1 MTLSRIPVVLITC
14 VAWTLGATVTAFGG
28 QADDPVSAKTWIGLE
43 AEIEEFLRTAEILG
57 LEDIAVGVTNPKSAD
72 LEPGGPVNRFAW
84 KPVQPGIQRGHYES
98 YKAEIAAYELDKL
111 LGLGMVPVKV
121 ERRIRGQLG
130 AAVMW
135 VSPTQSFKD
144 LGGLPTPPNRYL
156 GYWTIQLIRAKMF
169 DNLIYNRDPNEGNW
183 LTDPS
188 WNIFLIDHTRSFT
201 PDLEMAHDDMI
212 RVDRYL
218 WERMQLLDEPTLTE
232 RLGEWLSE
240 REIRG
245 ILARRDRM
253 GERIDELVAKSGEA
267 AVLIRYGLPPGSE
280 ALPPRAEGPGA
291 DLVNSLLA
299 AANEAP
305 IIAPASE
312 LTWVGTVVNLDDYEG
327 PFEHI
332 AESGLR
338 EGHTLGLVA
347 GSEGLLCLTASSHQ
361 APYRQLDAWVGDEV
375 EIFGVLAASTD
386 IPLVRVTI
394 SRIP

>member
-1 MTLSRIPVVLITC
+1 MTPRRIPVVFTC
-14 VAWTLGATVTAFGG
+14 VAWILGTPIIAFGG
-28 QADDPVSAKTWIGLE
+28 QADDPVSAKTWIGIE
-43 AEIEEFLRTAEILG
+43 PEIEEFLRTAEILG
-57 LEDIAVGVTNPKSAD
+57 LTDIPVGVTNPRSAN

-121 ERRIRGQLG
+121 ERRIRGELG
-130 AAVMW
+130 AAIMW

-183 LTDPS
+183 LTDPA

-218 WERMQLLDEPTLTE
+218 WQRMQRLDEPILTE
-232 RLGEWLSE
+232 TLGEWLSE
-240 REIRG
+240 REIRA
-245 ILARRDRM
+245 ILERRDRM
-253 GERIDELVAKSGEA
+253 GEVVDELVAKSGEA

-280 ALPPRAEGPGA
+280 APAPRAEVPGA
-291 DLVNSLLA
+291 DFVNSPLV
-299 AANEAP
+299 AANEAR
-305 IIAPASE
+305 IIALASE
-312 LTWVGTVVNLDDYEG
+312 LTWMGTVVTLDDYDG
-327 PFEHI
+327 PFGHI
-332 AESGLR
+332 AAAGLR
-338 EGHTLGLVA
+338 DGHTLGLVA
-347 GSEGLLCLTASSHQ
+347 GSEGLLCLTASSDE

-375 EIFGVLAASTD
+375 EIFGVLADGTET
-386 IPLVRVTI
+386 PLVRVTVA
-394 SRIP
+394 RVQ